1 MLRTKPELPSRL
13 SHNNN
18 TPRRRWLV
26 DELDWQ
32 RDGESII
39 KLFKSNFDR
48 RGNKIDYQDDRFYKR
63 LSGFFVTMR
72 RTQKSFVV
80 RNSSLNIVLG
90 FILTFVTETDG
101 VRSGRIIMVLVDKSK
116 RCQNIGKCLHSRAMK
131 YFKEVNCSEIYLGSR
146 GLPLIYFDDISSSTV
161 SFSTV
166 LDGLSIDLPR
176 DTSWF

>member
-63 LSGFFVTMR
+63 LSGFRYYEENTKEFCGEKFFVEHC
-72 RTQKSFVV
+72 
-80 RNSSLNIVLG
+80 I
-90 FILTFVTETDG
+90 G
-101 VRSGRIIMVLVDKSK
+101 V
-116 RCQNIGKCLHSRAMK
+116 
-131 YFKEVNCSEIYLGSR
+131 
-146 GLPLIYFDDISSSTV
+146 YFDVCHGD
-161 SFSTV
+161 
-166 LDGLSIDLPR
+166 R
-176 DTSWF
+176 WC